1 MIAPRRRAAEQDQ
14 SVSDQRSVP
23 RRGARRSHEL
33 PRRLGRLVLWAFI
46 ALVLARGLGAIL
58 TAPRRAATSASQVA
72 TAGQG
77 DLAAES
83 FAVSFARAYLS
94 FRPDAGSEWLRA
106 VAPYLASGL
115 GDRAAAVLPRRGPGQ
130 QVAQATV
137 ARVSSLGDAR
147 ALITVAS
154 SFTDPKRP
162 ALYLTVPVA
171 RDASGGLSVFDLP
184 ALSAPPLASTVV
196 YEDPPPLSGPYA
208 PEIQQLLGRF
218 LPLYISGQDPSALAY
233 LTAPGVSLSPLGGGL
248 ALASVESLG
257 QDSEPTATS
266 GMLEV
271 SVHVRDTL
279 SGAVYPLRYRIGL
292 THRDRWYVSSVAG
305 GPQS

>member
-1 MIAPRRRAAEQDQ
+1 MIARRRPAAEQDQ
-14 SVSDQRSVP
+14 PGSDQRSVP

-33 PRRLGRLVLWAFI
+33 ARRLGRLVLWAFI

-58 TAPRRAATSASQVA
+58 TAPRQAATSASQVA

-94 FRPDAGSEWLRA
+94 FRPGHTADRTR
-106 VAPYLASGL
+106 VVDRFLASGL
-115 GDRAAAVLPRRGPGQ
+115 GDRAAAVLPLRGPGQ

-162 ALYLTVPVA
+162 PLYLTVPVA
-171 RDASGGLSVFDLP
+171 RDASGGLAVFDLP
-184 ALSAPPLASTVV
+184 GLSAPPPRGSVV

-208 PEIQQLLGRF
+208 PEIGQLLARF
-218 LPLYISGQDPSALAY
+218 LPIYIDGKDPSALAY

-257 QDSEPTATS
+257 QDSEPSATS
-266 GMLEV
+266 GVLLAA
-271 SVHVRDTL
+271 VHVRDAR

-292 THRDRWYVSSVAG
+292 AHRDRWYVSSVDG